1 MNLIHTIAEN
11 LEAYQDGA
19 EDASMLSAGREGGHG
34 LDNLEGIAFEWGIT
48 DVVAYGGTGTA
59 GFLAAQQLASAG
71 LADGDNAAVGKDR
84 VILEGGQLI
93 GRQAQA
99 EAGGRG
105 PSGGTGGGRKR
116 RHGYSDLRPE

>member
-71 LADGDNAAVGKDR
+71 LADGDNAAVGKDG
-84 VILEGGQLI
+84 VILKGCQLI
-93 GRQAQA
+93 GR
-99 EAGGRG
+99 
-105 PSGGTGGGRKR
+105 
-116 RHGYSDLRPE
+116 